1 MKDAKC
7 ALIVVD
13 VTNKNSLNNAETWLN
28 LYNENK
34 TVDGFTCLIGNKI
47 DLEYR
52 EISKEE
58 AAKKAEELGMPYYE
72 LSAKTGENL

>member
-1 MKDAKC
+1 M
-7 ALIVVD
+7 VD